1 MSDDQNA
8 SSRPDHLRRV
18 RDLFGRAIELPRG
31 RWAEF
36 LATECNGDAAI
47 RAGVERLLAQHA
59 ATRDDFLE
67 TPAVS
72 LRVAPLHAW
81 AAGLVGRRIGNYSL
95 LRVIAVGGMG
105 SVFEAR
111 QEHPDRLV
119 AVKLLS
125 PGSSATSALAR
136 FRMEPEL
143 LGRLRHPNIA
153 QVFESG
159 VHDGETGP
167 VPYFAM
173 ELIPEA
179 RSIVEYA
186 VARGLDTPRR
196 LELFAQVCD
205 GVHHGHQKGVSH
217 RDLKPANSLVG
228 ADAAPK
234 IIDFGVARAT
244 DADLMLT
251 TQCTHVGDLIGTIR
265 YMSPEQCDGDPAR
278 IDTRSDVYSLG
289 MVLYELLTG
298 RMPYDTGTTNALGA
312 LRVIQENAPTP
323 PSDVDR
329 SLRGNLDA
337 IVLKALEKEPARRY
351 QSAAH
356 LAQDIRRHVAREPI
370 EARPPTRWVRLTR
383 WIARRPVLSTAILC
397 LAMLATAGA
406 ATLGS
411 AWYSWRSYWRPD
423 RLRYDHEK
431 RATEVVTVS
440 GVSLW
445 RWENTNGNVVESF
458 IARPAQLGGGQLA
471 IVSFLRT
478 LNQEND
484 VALKAFDVDASFDEP
499 VWTLRMEEGDLNEY
513 CRRRGYTPRSF
524 SPTVC
529 GVADIFPLVPGDE
542 IVIGFQNSPNSQC
555 LIRIYDLQAEPL
567 YQVWQDGGISDVH
580 WMSEAGILVF
590 SGSNGVVPFE
600 KRDSPECRELP
611 LLPEVGESGHPSVV
625 FGIRPRQGAIESD
638 FLASSPTAAAPRAE
652 WYVCAWPPALT
663 LTRWRSGGLSAPVTG
678 PPGSAV
684 AFHLRDTVTGST
696 VYWELDATG
705 KIIPMTFRASDRF
718 GRDPSLPDPGVFDLR
733 PLPPVRG
740 FAEEPRVT
748 PIDGSGVPLT
758 IP

>member
-1 MSDDQNA
+1 M
-8 SSRPDHLRRV
+8 SRPRTEQQPDDLRRV
-18 RDLFGRAIELPRG
+18 RDSFGRAIELPRD
-31 RWAEF
+31 RWTEF
-36 LATECNGDAAI
+36 LATECDGDAGI
-47 RAGVERLLAQHA
+47 RAGVERLLARHEPA
-59 ATRDDFLE
+59 HDDFLE
-67 TPAVS
+67 SPAAT
-72 LRVAPLHAW
+72 LRPAPLDTW
-81 AAGLVGRRIGNYSL
+81 ASALVGRKIGNYSL

-105 SVFEAR
+105 CVFEAR
-111 QEHPDRLV
+111 QEHPDRPV

-173 ELIPEA
+173 ELIPDA

-186 VARGLDTPRR
+186 VANGLDTPRR

-205 GVHHGHQKGVSH
+205 GVHHGHQKGVVH
-217 RDLKPANSLVG
+217 RDLKPANILVG

-265 YMSPEQCDGDPAR
+265 YMSPEQCDGDPAKV
-278 IDTRSDVYSLG
+278 DTRSDVYSLG

-312 LRVIQENAPTP
+312 LRVIKESAPTP

-329 SLRGNLDA
+329 GLRGNLDA
-337 IVLKALEKEPARRY
+337 IVLKALEKDPARRF

-356 LAQDIRRHVAREPI
+356 LAQDIRRHLAREPI
-370 EARPPTRWVRLTR
+370 EARPPTRWIRLTR
-383 WIARRPVLSTAILC
+383 WIGRRPVLSTAILC
-397 LAMLATAGA
+397 TVMVAVAA
-406 ATLGS
+406 ATTVGS
-411 AWYSWRSYWRPD
+411 AWHTWRSYWRPD
-423 RLRYDHEK
+423 HLRYDHEK
-431 RATEVVTVS
+431 RATDVVTAS

-445 RWENTNGNVVESF
+445 RWETTNGNIVESL
-458 IARPAQLGGGQLA
+458 IPRPPQLGGGRLA

-484 VALKAFDVDASFDEP
+484 VALKAFDVDTGFDEP
-499 VWTLRMEEGDLNEY
+499 VWTLRIEEDDLNEY
-513 CRRRGYTPRSF
+513 CRRRGYSPRSF
-524 SPTVC
+524 SPTVS
-529 GVADIFPLVPGDE
+529 GFADIFPAIPGDE

-555 LIRIYDLQAEPL
+555 LIRIYDLEANPL
-567 YQVWQDGGISDVH
+567 YQVWQDGGISDVY
-580 WMSEAGILVF
+580 WMSEAGILVC
-590 SGSNGVVPFE
+590 SGSNGIVPFE
-600 KRDSPECRELP
+600 KRDSPECRELL
-611 LLPEVGESGHPSVV
+611 LLPEVGESGHPTVI
-625 FGIRPRQGAIESD
+625 FGIRPRLGALESD
-638 FLASSPTAAAPRAE
+638 FLAPSPTAAAPRAE

-678 PPGSAV
+678 RPGSAV
-684 AFHLRDTVTGST
+684 AFHLCDTVTGGT

-705 KIIPMTFRASDRF
+705 NIIPMTFRPSDRF
-718 GRDPSLPDPGVFDLR
+718 GRDPGLPDPGVFDLR

-740 FAEEPRVT
+740 FVEEPRVT
-748 PIDGSGVPLT
+748 PIDDSGVPIK